1 MLALDR
7 LREADSG
14 VGSGKLRAVSE
25 GMGLGLRGDC
35 PVKGTEEAQSTAVR
49 SCPHHLLIDL
59 RKPHSQAHLHSPP
72 HAFVKGH
79 SFLYKAVLITF
90 LPQRFYRTAMVFV
103 SHCLIILRLLEE
115 DGGITNFGTFI
126 ENPKHSESSVLHF

>member
-35 PVKGTEEAQSTAVR
+35 PVKGTEEAEH
-49 SCPHHLLIDL
+49 SCQKLPSSPAN
-59 RKPHSQAHLHSPP
+59 RPAQAPLTGSPP
-72 HAFVKGH
+72 
-79 SFLYKAVLITF
+79 
-90 LPQRFYRTAMVFV
+90 
-103 SHCLIILRLLEE
+103 
-115 DGGITNFGTFI
+115 
-126 ENPKHSESSVLHF
+126 